1 MDQPLKRAKI
11 HRGVRRPEKL
21 TALKLKT
28 VVRAGKGGRWGDGRN
43 LSLVSKTGRT
53 FFWEFTFRRNGKSG
67 SAGLGSLQDGIG
79 LVQARARAVQC
90 RITLADGKDP
100 RADRKAVQQAPS
112 VPTMESCIGQYT
124 ALMAARWSPSTQR
137 QWRASRLSTPTFL
150 AKPVTEVATADIVD
164 VFHERTPVVRARIIK
179 RLETIFDWLIATGV
193 RQEPNPARFKLGHY
207 LQQPKLLTVHH
218 AAIPWSDLPAYMRT
232 LRERES
238 FAAACLALQ
247 ILTAVRPGEAREA
260 AWSEIDDEAALWT
273 IPASR
278 MKARQ
283 EHRVPLAPQAVE
295 LLRRMAASMTS
306 DFIFPG
312 RAGPLNWKTVGK
324 MVPPGVTAHG
334 FRSPFHAGRRTRRF
348 RSK

>member
-1 MDQPLKRAKI
+1 MA
-11 HRGVRRPEKL
+11 
-21 TALKLKT
+21 
-28 VVRAGKGGRWGDGRN
+28 
-43 LSLVSKTGRT
+43 
-53 FFWEFTFRRNGKSG
+53 
-67 SAGLGSLQDGIG
+67 
-79 LVQARARAVQC
+79 
-90 RITLADGKDP
+90 KDP

-137 QWRASRLSTPTFL
+137 QWRASRLSTPAFL

-164 VFHERTPVVRARIIK
+164 VLHERTPVMRARIIK
-179 RLETIFDWLIATGV
+179 QLETIFDWLIATGV

-295 LLRRMAASMTS
+295 LLRRMAASNDLGFYIS
-306 DFIFPG
+306 RPG
-312 RAGPLNWKTVGK
+312 RPAELENRGKDGPARRHGARVQESFSCWAADQALSFE
-324 MVPPGVTAHG
+324 VTERCLAHG
-334 FRSPFHAGRRTRRF
+334 FGDATSRSYRRTDLFEQRRELMQRWADF
-348 RSK
+348 LDGGATS